1 MDIYEIQKLMR
12 EKSKAIGEYSAK
24 APQTEADLRSSLF
37 GSDQTL
43 GSLRENEADKIKE
56 LYNHDKT
63 IASNY
68 QPPEGFLE
76 DPGAKA
82 QFGSDVIARQG
93 GELADIQ
100 KGIANRRDVLGDALD
115 RGMKIFMAGLDALNS
130 EYSGLKDQGNFAMQL
145 KEMAERAEERKQAKA
160 DKNRATERVNIGGQ
174 EVLIDSNTGET
185 IKVLGASGT
194 SSSED
199 EIDAYAA
206 SYLDGKTF
214 VNEIPAEIRGKVLQR
229 AAELKQQAEEDA
241 GKETEQESQ
250 PTSEGGF
257 DLSKMIGTPG
267 IPVDK
272 WLVKLLG
279 GG

>member
-1 MDIYEIQKLMR
+1 MR